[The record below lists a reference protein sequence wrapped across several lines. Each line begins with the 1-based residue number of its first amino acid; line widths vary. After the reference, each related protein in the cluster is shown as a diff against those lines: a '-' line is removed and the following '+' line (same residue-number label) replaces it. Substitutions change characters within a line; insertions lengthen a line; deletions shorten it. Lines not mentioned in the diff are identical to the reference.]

1 MSKIDKYVQ
10 SIQNTLDSILTEVNG
25 LSEKNIRWEPSNDE
39 WSILQIL
46 NHVKEATSY
55 WLSEM
60 ETVLSDPG
68 SQWGRGLKDKA
79 RLEAVSNPEALDVNK
94 VIESISNL
102 KNEVR
107 ERLSQVSESRLT
119 EENPHRNFE
128 KFGNKPVSFII
139 EHFIDEHI
147 EKHHSQI
154 KRNLSKVRA

>member
-1 MSKIDKYVQ
+1 
-10 SIQNTLDSILTEVNG
+10 
-25 LSEKNIRWEPSNDE
+25 EKNIRWEPSNDE

-139 EHFIDEHI
+139 EHFI
-147 EKHHSQI
+147 
-154 KRNLSKVRA
+154 